1 MKVVDHL
8 KKQLHDCSLGVMSA
22 EKLKRAEDLVG
33 QIEEAWNNEEVYWW
47 QRSQITWLNS
57 GDKNTKFFHTSVI
70 QRRRRNK
77 AIRLKDVNGCW
88 LEDRADINKSL
99 SAFYQDLFQ
108 SEGYRDM
115 DQVLSYVKE
124 VISNEDNTQ
133 LTSPISTR
141 EIEERSFRLAAT
153 KHRAGWLLRFVLSIR
168 LVGS

>member
-22 EKLKRAEDLVG
+22 EKLKRVEDLVG

-57 GDKNTKFFHTSVI
+57 GDKNKKFFHTSVI
-70 QRRRRNK
+70 QRIQRNK
-77 AIRLKDVNGCW
+77 LIRLKDVNGCW

-115 DQVLSYVKE
+115 DQVPSRLLLFHRPPCLPCPSIRVHP
-124 VISNEDNTQ
+124 
-133 LTSPISTR
+133 PISV
-141 EIEERSFRLAAT
+141 AAM
-153 KHRAGWLLRFVLSIR
+153 SIR
-168 LVGS
+168 VSDSGGPTLQTMSG